1 MIDRDPPLIGFLEE
15 MPAVRSM
22 ARLGAAI
29 GLALI
34 GAIVAAIC
42 YVAVAKSDPAATIAA
57 LGAVLVP
64 LAGTVW
70 SSLRERTPA
79 GPAPI
84 VEETPHA

>member
-1 MIDRDPPLIGFLEE
+1 MSDRDAPLIGFLEE

-22 ARLGAAI
+22 ARLGAAV
-29 GLALI
+29 GLVLLTV
-34 GAIVAAIC
+34 IVATIC
-42 YVAVAKSDPAATIAA
+42 YVAARKPDPAGTIAA
-57 LGAVLVP
+57 LGAVLIP

-84 VEETPHA
+84 TEAPHA